1 MRDKT
6 ITSMKKYTKPLIATV
21 KTAGELM
28 GDVNIGI
35 ASKPYPGKEDE
46 LPMSAKRHDYVP
58 NWEEDDDFGI
68 ESGSTTYRR

>member
-1 MRDKT
+1 
-6 ITSMKKYTKPLIATV
+6 MKKYTKPLTVTV

-46 LPMSAKRHDYVP
+46 LPMSAKRRDDVP
-58 NWEEDDDFGI
+58 NWEDDDDL
-68 ESGSTTYRR
+68 ELQSTSFQSRH